1 MGVIVS
7 ILYLQKTKLE
17 GFLMFSKGTE
27 RENFPEMRYL

>member
-17 GFLMFSKGTE
+17 GFLMFSESTE
-27 RENFPEMRYL
+27 RENFPEMCYL